1 MIHLFPKREKRLLI
15 LCACYLALVGVYL
28 ALNRTANPVPVLLI
42 AAVGLAIVV
51 ISQYL
56 TAFNMHSQ
64 LLARLYN
71 QLDAEGFLRDYE
83 SKLQLPIK
91 NQNIALTVRLHV
103 SNAYC
108 AQGRFDEAIALL
120 SSFNVK
126 PTKNAEDDLLSRFAI
141 VSNLCYCAEQKN
153 DLPAARQYMDE
164 LLGLKAKLEAMQAAK
179 PEKKRMVFSTELNEQ
194 CLSFLSTGKADIEV
208 LQRLVQSNTQ
218 QLHRIT
224 ISLWIARVYLSEN
237 NRREGEKLLAQIVKL
252 APDLY
257 PGKAAAQLLA
267 SLPGSAESDA
277 ST

>member
-28 ALNRTANPVPVLLI
+28 ALNRDANPIPVLLI

-83 SKLQLPIK
+83 SNLQLPIK
-91 NQNIALTVRLHV
+91 NQNIALSVRLHT

-120 SSFNVK
+120 SAFTVK

-164 LLGLKAKLEAMQAAK
+164 LLALKAKLEAMQASK

-194 CLSFLSTGKADIEV
+194 CLSFLSTGKADVGV

-218 QLHRIT
+218 QLHKIT

-267 SLPGSAESDA
+267 GLPGSAESDA
-277 ST
+277 SV

>member
-1 MIHLFPKREKRLLI
+1 M
-15 LCACYLALVGVYL
+15 
-28 ALNRTANPVPVLLI
+28 
-42 AAVGLAIVV
+42 
-51 ISQYL
+51 
-56 TAFNMHSQ
+56 
-64 LLARLYN
+64 
-71 QLDAEGFLRDYE
+71 
-83 SKLQLPIK
+83 
-91 NQNIALTVRLHV
+91 RLHT

-108 AQGRFDEAIALL
+108 ALGRFDEAIALL
-120 SSFNVK
+120 SAFTVK

-164 LLGLKAKLEAMQAAK
+164 LLALKAKLEAMQASK

-194 CLSFLSTGKADIEV
+194 CLSFLSTGKADVGV

-218 QLHRIT
+218 QLHKIT

-257 PGKAAAQLLA
+257 PGKVAAQLLA
-267 SLPGSAESDA
+267 GLPAKSGEEPA
-277 ST
+277 

>member
-1 MIHLFPKREKRLLI
+1 MIHLFPKRQKRMLI

-28 ALNRTANPVPVLLI
+28 ALNRTANPLPVVLI
-42 AAVGLAIVV
+42 AAVGLVIVV

-83 SKLQLPIK
+83 PKLQLPVR
-91 NQNIALTVRLHV
+91 NQNIALSVRLHV

-108 AQGRFDEAIALL
+108 ALGRFDEAIALL
-120 SSFNVK
+120 SSFTVK
-126 PTKNAEDDLLSRFAI
+126 PTNSPEDDLLSRFAV

-164 LLGLKAKLEAMQAAK
+164 LLDLKARLEAMQASK

-208 LQRLVQSNTQ
+208 LQKLVQSNVQ
-218 QLHRIT
+218 QLHKVT
-224 ISLWIARVYLSEN
+224 ISLWIARVYLSQN
-237 NRREGEKLLAQIVKL
+237 NRREAEKLLAQIVKL

-267 SLPGSAESDA
+267 GLPARPGEEPA
-277 ST
+277 